1 MIKPLE
7 TFAKPSDVDAVQG
20 VAAQRA
26 QTYHVDRQA
35 SEQHTTQKCAT
46 DGSFAKVSAC
56 LVSTYCILG
65 SNPNMQYVLLLIN
78 HNACLKEFFR
88 QALLI

>member
-26 QTYHVDRQA
+26 QTYQ
-35 SEQHTTQKCAT
+35 ET
-46 DGSFAKVSAC
+46 FAK
-56 LVSTYCILG
+56 
-65 SNPNMQYVLLLIN
+65 PLIKLT
-78 HNACLKEFFR
+78 AETTEYSFDYFR
-88 QALLI
+88 RFYPQSSFLPPRIA